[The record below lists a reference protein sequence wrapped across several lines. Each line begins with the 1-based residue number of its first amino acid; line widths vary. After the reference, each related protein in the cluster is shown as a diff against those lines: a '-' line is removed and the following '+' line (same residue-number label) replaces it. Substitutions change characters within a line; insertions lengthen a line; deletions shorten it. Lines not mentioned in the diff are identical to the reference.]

1 MEEIVKYIV
10 DKLVENHEAVE
21 VSSVEK
27 NDEVTIVVK
36 VAKEDMG
43 KVIGRN
49 GKVASSIRAI
59 IKTASNGT
67 NKRYFV
73 KFDEK
78 AE

>member
-10 DKLVENHEAVE
+10 DKLVSNKEAV
-21 VSSVEK
+21 SVLSE
-27 NDEVTIVVK
+27 ETERETVITVK

-49 GKVASSIRAI
+49 GKIATSIRAI
-59 IKTASNGT
+59 VKTASNGT
-67 NKRYFV
+67 GKKYFV
-73 KFDEK
+73 KFNE

>member
-10 DKLVENHEAVE
+10 DKLVENHDAVS
-21 VSSVEK
+21 VSSKESG
-27 NDEVTIVVK
+27 NDVTITVC

-49 GKVASSIRAI
+49 GKVAQSIRAI

-67 NKRYFV
+67 GKKYFV

>member
-10 DKLVENHEAVE
+10 DKLVSNKEAVC
-21 VSSVEK
+21 VETEEK
-27 NDEVTIVVK
+27 ERETVITVK

-49 GKVASSIRAI
+49 GKIATSIRAI

-67 NKRYFV
+67 GKKYFV
-73 KFDEK
+73 KFNE

>member
-10 DKLVENHEAVE
+10 DKLVANKEAVA
-21 VSSVEK
+21 VSSEE
-27 NDEVTIVVK
+27 NERETIIIVK

-49 GKVASSIRAI
+49 GKIATSIRAI
-59 IKTASNGT
+59 VKTASNGT
-67 NKRYFV
+67 GKKYFV
-73 KFDEK
+73 KFSE

>member
-10 DKLVENHEAVE
+10 DKLVENKEAVKVQSE
-21 VSSVEK
+21 EK
-27 NDEVTIVVK
+27 DGNVTIIVS

-49 GKVASSIRAI
+49 GKVAQSIRAI

>member
-10 DKLVENHEAVE
+10 DKLVSNKEAVC
-21 VSSVEK
+21 VETEEK
-27 NDEVTIVVK
+27 ERETVITVK

-49 GKVASSIRAI
+49 GKIATSIRAI
-59 IKTASNGT
+59 VKTASNGT
-67 NKRYFV
+67 GKKYFV
-73 KFDEK
+73 KFNE

>member
-10 DKLVENHEAVE
+10 DKLVSNKEAVC
-21 VSSVEK
+21 VETEEK
-27 NDEVTIVVK
+27 ERETVITVK

-49 GKVASSIRAI
+49 GKIATSIRAI
-59 IKTASNGT
+59 VKTASNGT
-67 NKRYFV
+67 GKKYFV
-73 KFDEK
+73 KFSE